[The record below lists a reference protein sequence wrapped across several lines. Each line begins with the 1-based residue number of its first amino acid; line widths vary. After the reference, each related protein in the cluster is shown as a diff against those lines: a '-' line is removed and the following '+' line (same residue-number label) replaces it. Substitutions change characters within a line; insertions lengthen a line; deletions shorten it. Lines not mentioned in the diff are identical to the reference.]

1 MAAQA
6 AAAVTPYLRVT
17 NERIRDPNLKPGPH
31 RLYLVLCS
39 YAWKAP
45 KIVISQTKLAADCN
59 VTVRTI
65 RRWTQTLEA
74 AGYLRVYEKQGCSH
88 YYELLV
94 DWKPGDPGQM
104 IRLGAEVPRT
114 EDQRPVRDRGQF
126 ARDQLRLPKRSP
138 HETILNERK
147 QAPTDSSEL
156 WRRARRTL
164 ANELTRA
171 NYRTWIEP
179 LQVAATTDDAL
190 TLEAPTDYIK
200 EWVETRLRGM
210 IEKTVIAAAGR
221 RLVVRFV

>member
-17 NERIRDPNLKPGPH
+17 NERIRDPNFKPGPH

-39 YAWKAP
+39 YAWKSP
-45 KIVISQTKLAADCN
+45 KIVISQTKLATDCN

-74 AGYLRVYEKQGCSH
+74 AGYLRVYEKPGCSH

-114 EDQRPVRDRGQF
+114 EDQRPARERGQF
-126 ARDQLRLPKRSP
+126 ARDQLRLPKRP
-138 HETILNERK
+138 PYETVPNERG
-147 QAPTDSSEL
+147 QASADCIEL
-156 WRRARRTL
+156 WGRAR
-164 ANELTRA
+164 
-171 NYRTWIEP
+171 
-179 LQVAATTDDAL
+179 
-190 TLEAPTDYIK
+190 
-200 EWVETRLRGM
+200 
-210 IEKTVIAAAGR
+210 
-221 RLVVRFV
+221 